1 MDGLRDQLAKIY
13 EEKGSN
19 YLKNVWEARNDYIA
33 VILNR
38 SRETIEAFFEKHAKH
53 KLNQEETV
61 ICLRILEMQRNAML
75 MYTSCGWFF
84 TEISGIETVQILQY
98 AGRALQFVNLVSSN
112 SLEEEFLSR
121 LAEAKSNVRSLKDGR
136 GVYEK
141 LVKPHIA
148 SLHHIVAHYGIGSMF
163 EGYYPESDQFELYCF
178 KIHVFHQRKD
188 SSGNM
193 MLNFGRVH
201 ITSAVTLHEYDL
213 IFIVVQIG
221 LYDFRCSI
229 KPFLDAQN
237 MEDIEKDLFEGLHRH
252 HIVDLLRKIDGYFGE
267 TYYSLKDL
275 LLVDRLKIISLL
287 TREMIEKISTV
298 YEHLYD
304 ENQKMSEIYR
314 SVNLSIPEEI
324 RYAAKHTL
332 ERRIYAAVQDLA
344 SEGFQQKKTAAIYR
358 LIEAAKSFEVE
369 IRKEEIAK
377 FLNREFKSRAK
388 KLMNCIALE
397 TIEECYQIQRIA
409 KRIGVEL
416 EHRETQEYFFLLMK
430 RWVTDPQTLPDML
443 KNSENHLLQVMAE
456 LHLHTDE
463 LKKLLHKASP
473 ISSS

>member
-1 MDGLRDQLAKIY
+1 
-13 EEKGSN
+13 
-19 YLKNVWEARNDYIA
+19 
-33 VILNR
+33 
-38 SRETIEAFFEKHAKH
+38 
-53 KLNQEETV
+53 
-61 ICLRILEMQRNAML
+61 
-75 MYTSCGWFF
+75 
-84 TEISGIETVQILQY
+84 
-98 AGRALQFVNLVSSN
+98 
-112 SLEEEFLSR
+112 
-121 LAEAKSNVRSLKDGR
+121 
-136 GVYEK
+136 
-141 LVKPHIA
+141 
-148 SLHHIVAHYGIGSMF
+148 
-163 EGYYPESDQFELYCF
+163 
-178 KIHVFHQRKD
+178 
-188 SSGNM
+188 

-314 SVNLSIPEEI
+314 SVNLPIPEEI

-332 ERRIYAAVQDLA
+332 ERRIYAAVKDLA
-344 SEGFQQKKTAAIYR
+344 SEGFQQKKTVAIYR
-358 LIEAAKSFEVE
+358 LIEVAKSFEVE

-377 FLNREFKSRAK
+377 FLNRELKNRAK
-388 KLMNCIALE
+388 ELMNCLALE
-397 TIEECYQIQRIA
+397 TIEECHQIQRIA

-456 LHLHTDE
+456 LHLHTED
-463 LKKLLHKASP
+463 LKKLLHKS
-473 ISSS
+473 ISATSS